1 MSVTVP
7 GASILLALVT
17 LQRLGELVLARRN
30 TRALLARGAVELGAG
45 HYPAMVA
52 MHAAWLAALWIWG
65 WNRPVNLPLLGLF
78 CVLQLLRVWVIATL
92 GGRWT
97 TRIIVLPGA
106 PLVTHGPFRVLRHPN
121 YAVVAAELVV
131 LPLCLG
137 LPLVALVFTAL
148 NAAMMIVRIGAESAG
163 LAGPAVPGRG

>member
-1 MSVTVP
+1 MT
-7 GASILLALVT
+7 GAVIVLVLVT

-30 TRALLARGAVELGAG
+30 TRALLARGAVELGAS

-137 LPLVALVFTAL
+137 LPLVALMFTLL
-148 NAAMMIVRIGAESAG
+148 NAAMMVVRIGAESAG
-163 LAGPAVPGRG
+163 LAGQATPGRC